1 MTLRADKLETTLW
14 VGVGVG
20 FLVLIYFLGPILTP
34 FLAGAILAYI
44 LNPGVNCLER
54 KKLPR
59 WAGAMVMVLALIVGL
74 LMLALI
80 LAPLIQK
87 QATQLSLHL
96 PDMLAKLNE
105 VLAPRIKEWFGWD
118 IAFDADSLKTL
129 ISEHWQSSDGLS
141 ARIFASLKL
150 GGLALAGIVGNLLL
164 IPLVLFYLL
173 EEWPRLIAS
182 VESAIPRRWHD
193 MVTGFAGEIDTV
205 LAQFLRG
212 QVAVMILLSI
222 YYSIALWLGGVDF
235 ALPIGI
241 ITGGLVFVPYL
252 GFATGLALAL
262 IVALLQPEMSHAL
275 IGVAVAFGVG
285 QVLEGFF
292 LTPKIVGK
300 RIGLHPLAVVFALLA
315 FGQIFGFVGVLLAL
329 PASAILLVALRHLGR
344 TYFDSPFYKG

>member
-1 MTLRADKLETTLW
+1 MTLRSEQLQTALW
-14 VGVGVG
+14 AGVGLA
-20 FLVLIYFLGPILTP
+20 FLVLIYLLGPILTP

-59 WAGAMVMVLALIVGL
+59 WAGAILMVLGLLVGL
-74 LMLALI
+74 LMLVI
-80 LAPLIQK
+80 IVAPLIQR

-105 VLAPRIKEWFGWD
+105 VVAPRLKAWFGWEMQ
-118 IAFDADSLKTL
+118 FDAESIKTL
-129 ISEHWQSSDGLS
+129 ISEHWQSSDGIS
-141 ARIFASLKL
+141 ARIFASLRL
-150 GGLALAGIVGNLLL
+150 GGLALAGIVANLLL

-173 EEWPRLIAS
+173 VDWPRLLATLDR
-182 VESAIPRRWHD
+182 AIPRRWHD
-193 MVTGFAGEIDTV
+193 LVAGFAGEIDTV

-212 QVAVMILLSI
+212 QIAVMILLAL

-235 ALPIGI
+235 ALAIGI
-241 ITGGLVFVPYL
+241 VTGGLVFVPYL

-262 IVALLQPEMSHAL
+262 IVALLQPDMSHAL
-275 IGVAVAFGVG
+275 IAVAVVFGCG

-292 LTPKIVGK
+292 LTPRIVGK

-315 FGQIFGFVGVLLAL
+315 FGQIFGFFGVLLAL
-329 PASAILLVALRHLGR
+329 PASAVLLVCLRHLGR
-344 TYFDSPFYKG
+344 TYFDSPFYKS